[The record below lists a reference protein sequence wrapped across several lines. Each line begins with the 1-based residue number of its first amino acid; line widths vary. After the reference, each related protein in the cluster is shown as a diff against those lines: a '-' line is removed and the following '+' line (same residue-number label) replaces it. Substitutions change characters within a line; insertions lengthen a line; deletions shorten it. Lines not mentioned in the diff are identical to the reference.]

1 MVFYFEYSLLFFII
15 FISHKIK
22 RKIESMPHFMID
34 CSQDILQQRTPD
46 ELMDAVYEAADATG
60 LFAPN
65 DIKVRLQPYQYYRLG
80 TGKKN
85 FLHVFGYI
93 MQGRTTEQK
102 ATLSKQICIRL
113 SELLPDISFLSANIH
128 DFEAATYS
136 NKALINPENTNN
148 DRHFGL

>member
-1 MVFYFEYSLLFFII
+1 
-15 FISHKIK
+15 
-22 RKIESMPHFMID
+22 MPHFIID
-34 CSQDILQQRTPD
+34 CSQDILLQRTPD

-80 TGKKN
+80 AGKKD

-93 MQGRTTEQK
+93 MEGRNTEQK
-102 ATLSKQICIRL
+102 AGLSKQINIRL
-113 SELLPDISFLSANIH
+113 SELLPDISFLSVNIS

-136 NKALINPENTNN
+136 NKALINPENTDN

>member
-1 MVFYFEYSLLFFII
+1 
-15 FISHKIK
+15 
-22 RKIESMPHFMID
+22 MPHFIID
-34 CSQDILQQRTPD
+34 CSQDILQLRTPE
-46 ELMDAVYEAADATG
+46 ELMDALYEVADATG

-93 MQGRTTEQK
+93 MEGRTTEQK
-102 ATLSKQICIRL
+102 AQLSRQISTRL
-113 SELLPDISFLSANIH
+113 SELLTDISFLSVNIN
-128 DFEAATYS
+128 DFEASTYS
-136 NKALINPENTNN
+136 NKALINPENIDK

>member
-1 MVFYFEYSLLFFII
+1 
-15 FISHKIK
+15 
-22 RKIESMPHFMID
+22 MPHFIID
-34 CSQDILQQRTPD
+34 CSQDILQLRTPE
-46 ELMDAVYEAADATG
+46 ELMDALYEVADATG

-93 MQGRTTEQK
+93 MEGRTKKQK
-102 ATLSKQICIRL
+102 AHLSRQISTRL
-113 SELLPDISFLSANIH
+113 SELLTDISFLSVNIN
-128 DFEAATYS
+128 DFEAETYS
-136 NKALINPENTNN
+136 NKALINPENIDK

>member
-1 MVFYFEYSLLFFII
+1 
-15 FISHKIK
+15 
-22 RKIESMPHFMID
+22 MPHFIID
-34 CSQDILQQRTPD
+34 CSQDILQQRPPD
-46 ELMDAVYEAADATG
+46 ELMEAVYDVANATG

-93 MQGRTTEQK
+93 MQGRSTEQK
-102 ATLSKQICIRL
+102 AHLSKQISMRL
-113 SELLPDISFLSANIH
+113 SELLPDISFLSVNIS

-136 NKALINPENTNN
+136 NKALINPENTNK

>member
-1 MVFYFEYSLLFFII
+1 
-15 FISHKIK
+15 
-22 RKIESMPHFMID
+22 MPHFIID
-34 CSQDILQQRTPD
+34 CSQDILQKRTPE
-46 ELMDAVYEAADATG
+46 ELMDALYQAAEATG

-93 MQGRTTEQK
+93 MQGRNTVQK
-102 ATLSKQICIRL
+102 AHLSKQISIRL
-113 SELLPDISFLSANIH
+113 SELLPDISFLSVNIS

-136 NKALINPENTNN
+136 NKALINPENINK

>member
-1 MVFYFEYSLLFFII
+1 
-15 FISHKIK
+15 
-22 RKIESMPHFMID
+22 MPHFIID
-34 CSQDILQQRTPD
+34 CSQDILQLRTSE
-46 ELMDAVYEAADATG
+46 ELMDAVYETADAAG

-93 MQGRTTEQK
+93 MQGRNTEQK
-102 ATLSKQICIRL
+102 AHLSKQISMRL
-113 SELLPDISFLSANIH
+113 SELLPDISFLSVNIS
-128 DFEAATYS
+128 DFEAVTYS
-136 NKALINPENTNN
+136 NKALINPENTDN

>member
-1 MVFYFEYSLLFFII
+1 
-15 FISHKIK
+15 
-22 RKIESMPHFMID
+22 MPHFIID
-34 CSQDILQQRTPD
+34 CSQDILQLRTPE
-46 ELMDAVYEAADATG
+46 ELMDAVYETADATG
-60 LFAPN
+60 LSAPN

-93 MQGRTTEQK
+93 MEGRTTEQK
-102 ATLSKQICIRL
+102 AYLSRQISTRL
-113 SELLPDISFLSANIH
+113 SELLTDISFLSVNIN

-136 NKALINPENTNN
+136 NKALINPENIDK

>member
-1 MVFYFEYSLLFFII
+1 
-15 FISHKIK
+15 
-22 RKIESMPHFMID
+22 MPHFIID
-34 CSQDILQQRTPD
+34 CSQDILQLRTPE
-46 ELMDAVYEAADATG
+46 ELLDAVYETADTTG
-60 LFAPN
+60 LFASN

-93 MQGRTTEQK
+93 MEGRTTEQK
-102 ATLSKQICIRL
+102 AHLSRQISIRL
-113 SELLPDISFLSANIH
+113 SELLPEISFLSVNIN

-136 NKALINPENTNN
+136 NKALINPENIDK

>member
-1 MVFYFEYSLLFFII
+1 
-15 FISHKIK
+15 
-22 RKIESMPHFMID
+22 MPHFIID
-34 CSQDILQQRTPD
+34 CSQDILLQRTPD

-80 TGKKN
+80 TGKKD

-93 MQGRTTEQK
+93 MQGRTTDQK
-102 ATLSKQICIRL
+102 AGLSKQISIRL
-113 SELLPDISFLSANIH
+113 SELLPDISFLSVNIS

-136 NKALINPENTNN
+136 NKALINPENTDN